1 MSEEGMDR
9 LICSVVEFRE
19 KERTL
24 QLEIEDAVAQI
35 CQWAEGL
42 SACDVETTELDSVL
56 ARLRGEVGVRLREL
70 ADLRGGVTR
79 SFVSA
84 AEVVPIR
91 PYAHAW
97 PDEPREAAKRV
108 ALSFD
113 EALDGVGE
121 TIAEA
126 FEAYDLELWR
136 ALGRKGIL

>member
-1 MSEEGMDR
+1 MSEGMDR

-70 ADLRGGVTR
+70 AALRRGVSHTM
-79 SFVSA
+79 VT

-126 FEAYDLELWR
+126 FEAYDLELWK
-136 ALGRKGIL
+136 ALGQKGVR